1 MAKMT
6 MHQELDLLRKEVIE
20 LKKQKVE
27 AQKTEM
33 IEIEEEK
40 AEIVALEEEEEHLE
54 GEFKSQIN
62 EFVEKIKI
70 DYDNLSP
77 VAAVLIFALG
87 AMFGSSFSSNHKE

>member
-20 LKKQKVE
+20 LKKQNVE

-33 IEIEEEK
+33 IETEEEK
-40 AEIVALEEEEEHLE
+40 AKIEALKEEEEHLE
-54 GEFKSQIN
+54 GEFKIQIN
-62 EFVEKIKI
+62 EFVEKIKT

-87 AMFGSSFSSNHKE
+87 AMFGSTFSSNHKE